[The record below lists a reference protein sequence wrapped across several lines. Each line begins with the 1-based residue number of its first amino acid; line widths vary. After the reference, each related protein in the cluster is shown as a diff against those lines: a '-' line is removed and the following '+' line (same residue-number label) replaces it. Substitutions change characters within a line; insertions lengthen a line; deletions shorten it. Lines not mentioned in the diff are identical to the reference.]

1 MKEEEERLNKL
12 KEKELEMS
20 KQRMLLQEQAQ
31 KWAEENSASVGVS
44 DNEEDDDKLFDE
56 ESAQKENKKKK
67 GGSSKERKAKA
78 GKRKEI
84 SLMIV
89 KKSQRKI

>member
-1 MKEEEERLNKL
+1 
-12 KEKELEMS
+12 MS
-20 KQRMLLQEQAQ
+20 KQRMLLQEQVQ

-56 ESAQKENKKKK
+56 ESAQKENKKK
-67 GGSSKERKAKA
+67 GGSSKGKKGKGR
-78 GKRKEI
+78 KRKEI

-89 KKSQRKI
+89 KKSQRKYN